1 MVANR
6 KEENLF
12 RRYSFFFSLIG
23 TYTNHENCF
32 YDFRNFFS
40 IIFSLQLIYEK

>member
-12 RRYSFFFSLIG
+12 RRYSFFFSLID

-32 YDFRNFFS
+32 SDFRNFF
-40 IIFSLQLIYEK
+40 L